1 MDIQNILSSAA
12 ANQGSQSAVKPAE
25 NAETKQQQSESSVV
39 SPESNARPATSVEL
53 SDKAE
58 QLNQQMKLLGQSLAF
73 RVDEN
78 TQSSVVTVIDKTTDE
93 VIRQF
98 PSEGSLRIMQNIQN
112 YLNSVQQNGL
122 QTKEG
127 LTGSLFNE
135 II

>member
-1 MDIQNILSSAA
+1 MDINSILSSAVA
-12 ANQGSQSAVKPAE
+12 KPAQPSAVKPAVNE
-25 NAETKQQQSESSVV
+25 EAKQQQSEASVV
-39 SPESNARPATSVEL
+39 SPKSNTESTSFQVL

-73 RVDEN
+73 TVDET
-78 TQSSVVTVIDKTTDE
+78 TQSAVVKVVDKTTDE

-112 YLNSVQQNGL
+112 YLNSVQQSGG

-127 LTGSLFNE
+127 LTGSLFSE

>member
-1 MDIQNILSSAA
+1 MDINNILSSAA
-12 ANQGSQSAVKPAE
+12 ANQSSQSVEKPTVVM
-25 NAETKQQQSESSVV
+25 ETKQQQSESSVV
-39 SPESNARPATSVEL
+39 SPASNTQSATLLEL

-58 QLNQQMKLLGQSLAF
+58 QLNQQMELLGQSLAF
-73 RVDEN
+73 RVDEG
-78 TQSSVVTVIDKTTDE
+78 TQSPVVSVVDKTTDE

-112 YLNSVQQNGL
+112 YLNSVQQSGL
-122 QTKEG
+122 QAKEG

>member
-1 MDIQNILSSAA
+1 MDINNILSSAA
-12 ANQGSQSAVKPAE
+12 ASQSSQSVEKPTVVM
-25 NAETKQQQSESSVV
+25 ETKQQQSESSVV
-39 SPESNARPATSVEL
+39 SPASNTQSATLLEL

-58 QLNQQMKLLGQSLAF
+58 QLNQQMELLSQSLAF
-73 RVDEN
+73 RVDES
-78 TQSSVVTVIDKTTDE
+78 TQSPVVTVVDKTTDE